1 MLIINFH
8 ELKFLGLLKYEQ
20 ILIKILFLFIKR
32 KLFNI
37 ILENICVDF
46 PLHFF
51 FEFTTSL

>member
-37 ILENICVDF
+37 ILE
-46 PLHFF
+46 
-51 FEFTTSL
+51 EFARISIILKILIHEN